1 MKMKIS
7 STKRTFIVDD
17 DPFWTAMLNQMLT
30 ELGFTSILTFSN
42 GKDCVDHLHL
52 NPQQIFLDYQ
62 MEDMDGLE
70 VLQKVKS
77 YYPGIGVV
85 FCTAHEDLSVAVSA
99 MEKGSFDYLLKANA
113 NIREV
118 SSIISQM
125 KIGMEC
131 PAIHS

>member
-1 MKMKIS
+1 MKIS
-7 STKRTFIVDD
+7 GTKRTFIVDD
-17 DPFWTAMLNQMLT
+17 DPFWTAMLTQMLT
-30 ELGFTSILTFSN
+30 ELGYTGILTFTN
-42 GKDCVDHLHL
+42 GKDCIDHLHL

-70 VLQKVKS
+70 VLQKIKD

-99 MEKGSFDYLLKANA
+99 IEYGSFDYLLKANA

-118 SSIISQM
+118 STIIGQM
-125 KIGMEC
+125 RKGMEG
-131 PAIHS
+131 ALVKM